1 MQQERYFNTSG
12 PNILAE
18 HYTILRPHL
27 IKEGIKLIK
36 RNCYFTIWA
45 PRQTGKSTYFRFL
58 STELE
63 KEGYK
68 VCCTNFENYTTFPIE
83 TFTNTLIQELNRFW
97 DKDFSGKNLA
107 EIFQSIL
114 QITDKKYVLI
124 IDEVEAINLEYF
136 GVFLHSIRNAYQTR
150 NTHALKSVIFVGI
163 SNITGV
169 VSENAS
175 PFNVSESFDLPY
187 FSKQELY
194 ELYAQHEQET
204 LQLFEKKVKD
214 KIYEITGGQPGL
226 VNGFAAELI
235 KRNKEKP
242 IITYQDYLIVEHWYL
257 YETLDKN
264 VSNVINKAKK
274 HQAFMEKLLFIE
286 KPVKF
291 NIYDERICFFFINGL
306 ITKGEDGNIIFGVPL
321 YKKCLLAYFY
331 PRLNGES
338 EIIKENIDIRA
349 YFTEEKMLNFDKI
362 IRDYQVYVKKRGFR
376 YFIQR
381 DEQGNPLGILEA
393 GLMYS
398 FETYIQSFLQV
409 IKGKSYIEAHVALG
423 RSDLIVNIQGN
434 EAVIEGKVYNNI
446 TQFIDGKEQLAYYI
460 QSLGLTKGIYLVFVS
475 STLTHPLVTEAIE
488 TFNVSTASNTNI
500 EIITYLVRYDLK
512 KDFSE
517 PRKRNYQKKEKKG

>member
-12 PNILAE
+12 PNILEE

-27 IKEGIKLIK
+27 IKEGIELIK
-36 RNCYFTIWA
+36 RSRYFTIWA

-68 VCCTNFENYTTFPIE
+68 VCCTNFEDYFNADINTFLQKLKIDINNFWQIDFNDNNIQSLFTTI
-83 TFTNTLIQELNRFW
+83 T
-97 DKDFSGKNLA
+97 
-107 EIFQSIL
+107 EIK
-114 QITDKKYVLI
+114 DKKYVLI
-124 IDEVEAINLEYF
+124 IDEVEAINPEYF
-136 GVFLHSIRNAYQTR
+136 GVFLHSIRNTYQTR

-175 PFNVSESFDLPY
+175 PFNISESFDLPY

-204 LQLFEKKVKD
+204 SQLFEEKVKD

-226 VNGFAAELI
+226 VNGFAAELV

-331 PRLNGES
+331 PSLNGES
-338 EIIKENIDIRA
+338 EVIKENIDIRA

-362 IRDYQVYVKKRGFR
+362 IRDYQVYVKKRGFQ

-381 DEQGNPLGILEA
+381 DEEGNPLGILEA

-446 TQFIDGKEQLAYYI
+446 TQFTDGKEQLAYYI

-475 STLTHPLVTEAIE
+475 STVTHPLVTEAIE

-500 EIITYLVRYDLK
+500 EIATYLVRYDLK